1 MSSDWLVYDFRDYK
15 EALQQVLKKTKSR
28 DPQTTLRSLAV
39 KVRVQY
45 TYLSRVLNSKQ
56 AHLSEDQLYA
66 LSLALQLFPD
76 EIEFLLLLR
85 SYQTTEIPNRRE
97 AIFAKIENISQQKKT
112 RADYVGDESVG
123 SNHDLH
129 YLLNPIC
136 VIIHVALLI
145 KDYQKNPRL
154 LCASLG
160 ISVADLRE
168 LLRILDSSGYID
180 IDPTDAFKVI
190 AVKSKHPHFT
200 RTHPL
205 MRAHQ
210 SLLKNAMNGRL
221 AQTSEEVKESRMVT
235 FTANAQFFEAL
246 RKHFDE
252 FMKEVQKSAGAGKH
266 THLYQL
272 NFDFL
277 RWL

>member
-1 MSSDWLVYDFRDYK
+1 MSNDWLIYDFRDYK
-15 EALQQVLKKTKSR
+15 DALQQVLKKTKSR
-28 DPQTTLRSLAV
+28 DPKVTLRSLAT

-66 LSLALQLFPD
+66 LSTALQFFPD

-85 SYQTTEIPNRRE
+85 SYQTTEIAHRRD
-97 AIFAKIENISQQKKT
+97 AIFAKIENISLQKKT
-112 RADYVGDESVG
+112 RADYVEDASVG

-129 YLLNPIC
+129 YLLNPIAY
-136 VIIHVALLI
+136 IIQVALFI
-145 KDYQKNPRL
+145 KEYQKNPRL
-154 LCASLG
+154 LCSHFG
-160 ISVADLRE
+160 ISVVQLRE
-168 LLRILDSSGYID
+168 ALRILDSSGYVD

-221 AQTSEEVKESRMVT
+221 AQTPEEAKESRMVT
-235 FTANAQFFEAL
+235 FTANEQFFEVL
-246 RKHFDE
+246 RKHFDD
-252 FMKEVQKSAGAGKH
+252 FMKEVQESSAGGKH

-277 RWL
+277 RWF

>member
-1 MSSDWLVYDFRDYK
+1 MSDDRLIYDFRDYK

-28 DPQTTLRSLAV
+28 DPKITLRSLAT

-56 AHLSEDQLYA
+56 THLSEDQLYA
-66 LSLALQLFPD
+66 LSATLQLFPE
-76 EIEFLLLLR
+76 EIEFLFLLR

-97 AIFAKIENISQQKKT
+97 AIFAKIENIAQQKKA
-112 RADYVGDESVG
+112 RAVAVGDGSVG

-136 VIIHVALLI
+136 VIIHAALFI
-145 KDYQKNPRL
+145 KDYQKNPRV
-154 LCASLG
+154 LCAYLG

-168 LLRILDSSGYID
+168 VLRVLDSAGYID
-180 IDPTDAFKVI
+180 VDPTDAFKVLV
-190 AVKSKHPHFT
+190 VKSKRPHFT

-221 AQTSEEVKESRMVT
+221 AQTPEEVKESRMVT
-235 FTANAQFFEAL
+235 FTGDEKFFETL
-246 RKHFDE
+246 RKLFDE
-252 FMKEVQKSAGAGKH
+252 FMKNVHKCSTEGKDA
-266 THLYQL
+266 HLYQL

-277 RWL
+277 RWF

>member
-1 MSSDWLVYDFRDYK
+1 MSNDWLVYDFRDYK

-28 DPQTTLRSLAV
+28 DPKITLRSLAT

-66 LSLALQLFPD
+66 LSSVLQLFPD

-85 SYQTTEIPNRRE
+85 SYQTTEIQNRRA

-112 RADYVGDESVG
+112 RADYVGDGSVG

-136 VIIHVALLI
+136 VIIHVALFI
-145 KDYQKNPRL
+145 KDYQNNPRL

-168 LLRILDSSGYID
+168 VLRILDSSGYVD
-180 IDPTDAFKVI
+180 VDSNDAFKVL

-221 AQTSEEVKESRMVT
+221 AQTSEEAKESRMVT
-235 FTANAQFFEAL
+235 FSANEQFFEAL
-246 RKHFDE
+246 RKHFDD
-252 FMKEVQKSAGAGKH
+252 FMKNVQKSSAEGKH

-277 RWL
+277 RWF